1 MNKFFRR
8 WLVKVIGGKEVG
20 KLVTS
25 CYNIVK
31 PMYDGISYIL
41 EQLKSGK
48 ITQLLIDYITE
59 IKSAIEA
66 VIGLL
71 KRTADFFGVELP
83 EKKSLSGEAALGEMK
98 QAVKKASE
106 IK

>member
-1 MNKFFRR
+1 MNKMFRR
-8 WLVKVIGGKEVG
+8 WLVKVLGGKEIG

-41 EQLKSGK
+41 EQLQSGK

-66 VIGLL
+66 VISLL
-71 KRTADFFGVELP
+71 KRTADYFGVELP
-83 EKKSLSGEAALGEMK
+83 EKKAISGEAALEEMK
-98 QAVKKASE
+98 KAVRE
-106 IK
+106 IPGK